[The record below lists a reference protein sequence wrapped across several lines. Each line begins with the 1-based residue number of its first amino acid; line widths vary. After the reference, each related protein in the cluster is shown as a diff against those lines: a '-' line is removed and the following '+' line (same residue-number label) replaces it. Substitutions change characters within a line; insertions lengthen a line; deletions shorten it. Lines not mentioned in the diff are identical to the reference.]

1 MDLLQRPRR
10 IRSKSTIRDIVKET
24 TLNIS
29 DFVLPLF
36 IKEGEN
42 INKPILSM
50 PGHNQLSIDMLDKQ
64 IEEIAALGIRSIIL
78 FGIPKNKD
86 ETGSHSFGEEGIIQ
100 QAIRKIK
107 KTLPELNV
115 IADVCLCEYTDHG
128 HCGVLDEH
136 EVDNDKTINL
146 LAKQALSYAKAG
158 ADIIAP
164 SSMMDGMVL
173 SIRNALDNGGF
184 KNIPIMSYAVKYASS
199 MYGPFRDAAEGAPKF
214 GDRKTYQMDFANS
227 DEAIKEAKLDIEQG
241 ADILIVKP
249 AHTYLDIIY
258 RVKHTFVGTPVAAYH
273 TSGEFA
279 MIKAAA
285 EKGLLNEEQAII
297 EIHTAIKRAGANII
311 ISYYTKDIARM
322 LKQIKL

>member
-1 MDLLQRPRR
+1 MNLLQRPRR
-10 IRSKSTIRDIVKET
+10 LRSKSSIRDIARET
-24 TLNIS
+24 KLNIN

-36 IKEGEN
+36 IKEGKN
-42 INKPILSM
+42 INKPISSM

-64 IEEIAALGIRSIIL
+64 IEEIAELGIRSIIL
-78 FGIPKNKD
+78 FGIPGHKD
-86 ETGSHSFGEEGIIQ
+86 GTGSHALSDDGVIQ

-107 KTLPELNV
+107 SILPDLNIV
-115 IADVCLCEYTDHG
+115 ADVCLCEYTDHG
-128 HCGVLDEH
+128 HCGVLDKY
-136 EVDNDKTINL
+136 EVDNDKTLLL
-146 LAKQALSYAKAG
+146 LAEQALSYAKSG

-164 SSMMDGMVL
+164 SGMMDGMVL
-173 SIRNALDNGGF
+173 SIRNALDEGGF
-184 KNIPIMSYAVKYASS
+184 KNTLIMSYAVKYDSS

-227 DEAIKEAKLDIEQG
+227 DEAIKEASLDIEQG

-258 RVKHTFVGTPVAAYH
+258 RVKQTFLGTPIAAFH

-279 MIKAAA
+279 MIKASA

-297 EIHTAIKRAGANII
+297 EIHTAIKRAGASII
-311 ISYYTKDIARM
+311 ISYYTKDIARL
-322 LKQIKL
+322 LK